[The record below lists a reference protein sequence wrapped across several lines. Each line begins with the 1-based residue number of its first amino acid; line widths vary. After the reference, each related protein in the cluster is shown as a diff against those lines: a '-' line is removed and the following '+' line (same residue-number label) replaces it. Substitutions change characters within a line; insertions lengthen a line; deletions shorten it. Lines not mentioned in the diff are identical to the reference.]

1 MPQIFFICVICAI
14 CGYFR
19 CKMPKI
25 IIEFKD
31 VYKAFNGVLVHNGI
45 NLSISEGEIM
55 SLLGGS
61 GSGKSVLLKEL
72 IGLMRPDKG
81 DIVVMGNHVTH
92 MNEEAL
98 IKLREHVGMLFQGS
112 ALFDS
117 LTVFENIAYPL
128 REHLQLTEKEIQKRV
143 AEKLLLVGLSGIEN
157 KMPAELSG
165 GMKKRVG
172 LARAIATEPDII
184 LYDEPTTGLDPI
196 TAQRINELIIELQRK
211 LGITTIVVTHDL
223 HCVKTVSDRIA
234 MLYEGKIVAVGTW
247 EELAT
252 SNVPAVK
259 DFLSGNICL

>member
-1 MPQIFFICVICAI
+1 MSN
-14 CGYFR
+14 
-19 CKMPKI
+19 I

-31 VYKAFNGVLVHNGI
+31 VYKSFNGILVHNGI
-45 NLSISEGEIM
+45 NLSILEGEII

-72 IGLMRPDKG
+72 IGLMKPDKG
-81 DIVVMGNHVTH
+81 DILVLDNNVTQ

-98 IKLREHVGMLFQGS
+98 IELREHIGMLFQGA

-128 REHLQLTEKEIQKRV
+128 REHLKLTEKEIQERV
-143 AEKLLLVGLSGIEN
+143 AEKLQVVGLSGIEE
-157 KMPAELSG
+157 KMPDELSG

-172 LARAIATEPDII
+172 LARAIATEPEII
-184 LYDEPTTGLDPI
+184 LYDEPTTGLDPM
-196 TAQRINELIIELQRK
+196 TAQRINDLIIELQRK

-234 MLYEGKIVAVGTW
+234 MLHEGKIVAVGTW
-247 EELAT
+247 EELVT
-252 SNVPAVK
+252 SNIQVVQ
-259 DFLSGNICL
+259 DFISGNICV

>member
-1 MPQIFFICVICAI
+1 MSN
-14 CGYFR
+14 
-19 CKMPKI
+19 I

-31 VYKAFNGVLVHNGI
+31 VYKSFNGILVHNGI
-45 NLSISEGEIM
+45 NLSIVEGEII

-72 IGLMRPDKG
+72 IGLMKPDKG
-81 DIVVMGNHVTH
+81 DIILLDTNVTQ

-98 IKLREHVGMLFQGS
+98 IALREHIGMLFQGA

-128 REHLQLTEKEIQKRV
+128 REHLKLAEKEIQDRV
-143 AEKLLLVGLSGIEN
+143 ADKLHLVGLSGIEK
-157 KMPAELSG
+157 KMPDELSG

-172 LARAIATEPDII
+172 LARAIATEPEII
-184 LYDEPTTGLDPI
+184 LYDEPTTGLDPM
-196 TAQRINELIIELQRK
+196 TAQRINDLIIELQRK

-234 MLYEGKIVAVGTW
+234 MLHEGKIVAIGTW
-247 EELAT
+247 EELVT
-252 SNVPAVK
+252 SNIQVVQ
-259 DFLSGNICL
+259 DFIGGKYFM

>member
-1 MPQIFFICVICAI
+1 MSNV
-14 CGYFR
+14 
-19 CKMPKI
+19 

-31 VYKAFNGVLVHNGI
+31 VYKSFNGLLVHNGI
-45 NLSISEGEIM
+45 NLSILEGEII

-72 IGLMRPDKG
+72 IGLMKPDKG
-81 DIVVMGNHVTH
+81 DIILLDNNVTQ

-98 IKLREHVGMLFQGS
+98 IELREHIGMLFQGA

-128 REHLQLTEKEIQKRV
+128 REHLKLIEREIQERV
-143 AEKLLLVGLSGIEN
+143 AEKLQVVGLSGIEE

-172 LARAIATEPDII
+172 LARAIATEPEII
-184 LYDEPTTGLDPI
+184 LYDEPTTGLDPM
-196 TAQRINELIIELQRK
+196 TAQRINDLIIELQRK

-234 MLYEGKIVAVGTW
+234 MLHEGKIVAVGTW
-247 EELAT
+247 EELVT
-252 SNVPAVK
+252 SNIQVVQ
-259 DFLSGNICL
+259 DFIGGKYFM

>member
-1 MPQIFFICVICAI
+1 MS
-14 CGYFR
+14 
-19 CKMPKI
+19 KI

-31 VYKAFNGVLVHNGI
+31 VYKSFNGLIVHNGI
-45 NLSISEGEIM
+45 NLSILEGEII

-72 IGLMRPDKG
+72 IGLMKPD
-81 DIVVMGNHVTH
+81 MGNIIVMDKNVTQLR
-92 MNEEAL
+92 EDDL

-117 LTVFENIAYPL
+117 LTVFENVAYPL
-128 REHLQLTEKEIQKRV
+128 REHLKLTEEEIKERV
-143 AEKLLLVGLSGIEN
+143 AEKLKLVGLSGIET

-196 TAQRINELIIELQRK
+196 TAQRINELIIELRRK

-234 MLYEGKIVAVGTW
+234 MLYDGKILTVGTW
-247 EELAT
+247 EQLAT
-252 SNVPAVK
+252 SGLQAVK
-259 DFLSGNICL
+259 DFISGNICL

>member
-1 MPQIFFICVICAI
+1 MSN
-14 CGYFR
+14 
-19 CKMPKI
+19 I

-31 VYKAFNGVLVHNGI
+31 VYKSFNGILVHNGI
-45 NLSISEGEIM
+45 NLSIFEGEII

-72 IGLMRPDKG
+72 IGLMKPDKG
-81 DIVVMGNHVTH
+81 DIIVLDNNVTQ

-98 IKLREHVGMLFQGS
+98 IELREHIGMLFQGA

-128 REHLQLTEKEIQKRV
+128 REHLKLTEREIQERV
-143 AEKLLLVGLSGIEN
+143 AEKLQVVGLSGIEE

-172 LARAIATEPDII
+172 LARAIATEPEII
-184 LYDEPTTGLDPI
+184 LYDEPTTGLDPM
-196 TAQRINELIIELQRK
+196 TAQRINDLIIELQRK

-234 MLYEGKIVAVGTW
+234 MLHEGKIVAVGTW
-247 EELAT
+247 EELVT
-252 SNVPAVK
+252 SNIQVVQ
-259 DFLSGNICL
+259 DFIGGKYFM

>member
-1 MPQIFFICVICAI
+1 MS
-14 CGYFR
+14 
-19 CKMPKI
+19 KI

-31 VYKAFNGVLVHNGI
+31 VYKSFNGLIVHNGI
-45 NLSISEGEIM
+45 NLSILEGEII

-72 IGLMRPDKG
+72 IGLMKPDRG
-81 DIVVMGNHVTH
+81 NIIVMDTNVTQLR
-92 MNEEAL
+92 EDDL

-117 LTVFENIAYPL
+117 LTVFENVAYPL
-128 REHLQLTEKEIQKRV
+128 REHLKLTEEEIKERV
-143 AEKLLLVGLSGIEN
+143 AEKLKLVGLSGIET

-196 TAQRINELIIELQRK
+196 TAQRINELIIELRRK

-234 MLYEGKIVAVGTW
+234 MLYDGKILTVVTW
-247 EELAT
+247 EQLAT
-252 SNVPAVK
+252 SGLQAVK
-259 DFLSGNICL
+259 DFISGNICL

>member
-1 MPQIFFICVICAI
+1 MSN
-14 CGYFR
+14 
-19 CKMPKI
+19 I

-31 VYKAFNGVLVHNGI
+31 VYKSFNGLLVHNGI
-45 NLSISEGEIM
+45 NLSILEGEII

-72 IGLMRPDKG
+72 IGLMKPDKG
-81 DIVVMGNHVTH
+81 DIIVLDNNVTQ

-98 IKLREHVGMLFQGS
+98 IELREHIGMLFQGA

-128 REHLQLTEKEIQKRV
+128 REHLKLTEKEIQERV
-143 AEKLLLVGLSGIEN
+143 AEKLQVVGLSGIEE
-157 KMPAELSG
+157 KMPSELSG

-172 LARAIATEPDII
+172 LARAIATEPEII
-184 LYDEPTTGLDPI
+184 LYDEPTTGLDPM
-196 TAQRINELIIELQRK
+196 TAQRINDLIIELQRK

-234 MLYEGKIVAVGTW
+234 MLHEGKIVAVGTW
-247 EELAT
+247 EELVT
-252 SNVPAVK
+252 SNIQVVQ
-259 DFLSGNICL
+259 DFIGGKYFM

>member
-1 MPQIFFICVICAI
+1 MS
-14 CGYFR
+14 
-19 CKMPKI
+19 KI

-31 VYKAFNGVLVHNGI
+31 VYKSFNGLIVHNGI
-45 NLSISEGEIM
+45 NLSILEGEII

-72 IGLMRPDKG
+72 IGLMKPD
-81 DIVVMGNHVTH
+81 MGNIIVMDTNVTQLR
-92 MNEEAL
+92 EDDL

-117 LTVFENIAYPL
+117 LTVFENVAYPL
-128 REHLQLTEKEIQKRV
+128 REHLKLTEEEIKERV
-143 AEKLLLVGLSGIEN
+143 AEKLKLVGLSGIET

-196 TAQRINELIIELQRK
+196 TAQRINELIIELRRK

-234 MLYEGKIVAVGTW
+234 MLYDGKILTVGTW
-247 EELAT
+247 EQLAT
-252 SNVPAVK
+252 SGLQAVK
-259 DFLSGNICL
+259 DFISGNICL

>member
-1 MPQIFFICVICAI
+1 MSN
-14 CGYFR
+14 
-19 CKMPKI
+19 I

-31 VYKAFNGVLVHNGI
+31 VYKSFNGILVHNGI
-45 NLSISEGEIM
+45 NLSILEGEII

-72 IGLMRPDKG
+72 IGLMKPDKG
-81 DIVVMGNHVTH
+81 DIILLDNNVTQ

-98 IKLREHVGMLFQGS
+98 IALREHIGMLFQGA

-128 REHLQLTEKEIQKRV
+128 REHLKLTEKEIQERV
-143 AEKLLLVGLSGIEN
+143 ADKLHLVGLSGIEK
-157 KMPAELSG
+157 KMPDELSG

-172 LARAIATEPDII
+172 LARAIATEPKII
-184 LYDEPTTGLDPI
+184 LYDEPTTGLDPM
-196 TAQRINELIIELQRK
+196 TAQRINDLIIELQKK

-234 MLYEGKIVAVGTW
+234 MLHEGKIVAVGTW
-247 EELAT
+247 EELVT
-252 SNVPAVK
+252 SKIQVVK
-259 DFLSGNICL
+259 DFISGNICV

>member
-1 MPQIFFICVICAI
+1 MS
-14 CGYFR
+14 R
-19 CKMPKI
+19 I

-31 VYKAFNGVLVHNGI
+31 VHKSFNGVVVHNGI
-45 NLSISEGEIM
+45 NLSVQEGEII

-61 GSGKSVLLKEL
+61 GSGKSVLIKEL
-72 IGLMRPDKG
+72 IGLIQPDKG
-81 DIVVMGNHVTH
+81 EIVVLDHTITG
-92 MNEEAL
+92 MNENAL
-98 IKLREHVGMLFQGS
+98 IKLREHVGMLFQGA

-117 LTVFENIAYPL
+117 LTVFENIAYPF
-128 REHLQLTEKEIQKRV
+128 REHLKLTEREIRKRV
-143 AEKLLLVGLSGIEN
+143 AEKLKLVGLSGIET

-172 LARAIATEPDII
+172 LARAIATEPEII

-196 TAQRINELIIELQRK
+196 NAQRINELIVELRRK

-247 EELAT
+247 EELT
-252 SNVPAVK
+252 KSNIPAVK
-259 DFLSGNICL
+259 DFLSGNICA

>member
-1 MPQIFFICVICAI
+1 MSN
-14 CGYFR
+14 
-19 CKMPKI
+19 I

-31 VYKAFNGVLVHNGI
+31 VYKSFNGILVHNGI
-45 NLSISEGEIM
+45 NLSIFEGEII

-72 IGLMRPDKG
+72 IGLMKPDKG
-81 DIVVMGNHVTH
+81 DIIVLDNNVTQ

-98 IKLREHVGMLFQGS
+98 IELREHIGMLFQGA

-128 REHLQLTEKEIQKRV
+128 REHLKLTEKEIQERV
-143 AEKLLLVGLSGIEN
+143 AEKLQVVGLSGIEE
-157 KMPAELSG
+157 KMPSELSG

-172 LARAIATEPDII
+172 LARAIATEPEII
-184 LYDEPTTGLDPI
+184 LYDEPTTGLDPM
-196 TAQRINELIIELQRK
+196 TAQRINDLIIELQRK

-234 MLYEGKIVAVGTW
+234 MLHAGKIVAVGTW

-252 SNVPAVK
+252 SNIRVVQ
-259 DFLSGNICL
+259 DFIGGKYFM

>member
-1 MPQIFFICVICAI
+1 MSNV
-14 CGYFR
+14 
-19 CKMPKI
+19 

-31 VYKAFNGVLVHNGI
+31 VYKSFNGLLVHNGI
-45 NLSISEGEIM
+45 NLSILEGEII

-72 IGLMRPDKG
+72 IGLMKPDKG
-81 DIVVMGNHVTH
+81 DIILLDNNVTQ

-98 IKLREHVGMLFQGS
+98 IEMREHIGMLFQGA

-128 REHLQLTEKEIQKRV
+128 REHLKLTEREIQERV
-143 AEKLLLVGLSGIEN
+143 AEKLQVVGLSGIEE

-172 LARAIATEPDII
+172 LARAIATEPEII
-184 LYDEPTTGLDPI
+184 LYDEPTTGLDPM
-196 TAQRINELIIELQRK
+196 TAQRINDLIIELQRK

-234 MLYEGKIVAVGTW
+234 MLHEGKIVAVGTW
-247 EELAT
+247 EELVT
-252 SNVPAVK
+252 SNIQVVQ
-259 DFLSGNICL
+259 DFIDGKYFM

>member
-1 MPQIFFICVICAI
+1 MSN
-14 CGYFR
+14 
-19 CKMPKI
+19 I

-31 VYKAFNGVLVHNGI
+31 VYKSFNGILVHNGI
-45 NLSISEGEIM
+45 NLSIFEGEII

-72 IGLMRPDKG
+72 IGLMKPDKG
-81 DIVVMGNHVTH
+81 DIIVLDNNVTQ

-98 IKLREHVGMLFQGS
+98 IELREHIGMLFQGA

-128 REHLQLTEKEIQKRV
+128 REHLKLTEKEIQERV
-143 AEKLLLVGLSGIEN
+143 AEKLQVVGLSGIEE
-157 KMPAELSG
+157 KMPSELSG

-172 LARAIATEPDII
+172 LARAIATEPEII
-184 LYDEPTTGLDPI
+184 LYDEPTTGLDPM
-196 TAQRINELIIELQRK
+196 TAQRINDLIIELQRK

-234 MLYEGKIVAVGTW
+234 MLHEGKIVAVGTW
-247 EELAT
+247 EELVT
-252 SNVPAVK
+252 SNIQVVQ
-259 DFLSGNICL
+259 DFIGGKYFM

>member
-1 MPQIFFICVICAI
+1 MR
-14 CGYFR
+14 GYETFCMSR
-19 CKMPKI
+19 I

-31 VYKAFNGVLVHNGI
+31 VHKSFNGVVVHNGI
-45 NLSISEGEIM
+45 NLSVQEGEII

-61 GSGKSVLLKEL
+61 GSGKSVLIKEL
-72 IGLMRPDKG
+72 IGLIQPDKG
-81 DIVVMGNHVTH
+81 EIVVLDHTITG
-92 MNEEAL
+92 MNENAL
-98 IKLREHVGMLFQGS
+98 IKLREHVGMLFQGA

-117 LTVFENIAYPL
+117 LTVFENIAYPF
-128 REHLQLTEKEIQKRV
+128 REHLKLTEREIRKRV
-143 AEKLLLVGLSGIEN
+143 AEKLKLVGLSGIET

-172 LARAIATEPDII
+172 LARAIATEPEII

-196 TAQRINELIIELQRK
+196 NAQRINELIVELRRK

-247 EELAT
+247 EELT
-252 SNVPAVK
+252 KSNIPAVK
-259 DFLSGNICL
+259 DFLSGNICA

>member
-1 MPQIFFICVICAI
+1 MS
-14 CGYFR
+14 
-19 CKMPKI
+19 KI

-31 VYKAFNGVLVHNGI
+31 VYKSFNGLIVHNGI
-45 NLSISEGEIM
+45 NLSILEGEII

-72 IGLMRPDKG
+72 IGLMKPD
-81 DIVVMGNHVTH
+81 MGNIIVMDKNVTQLR
-92 MNEEAL
+92 EDDL

-117 LTVFENIAYPL
+117 LTVFENVAYPL
-128 REHLQLTEKEIQKRV
+128 REHLKLTEEEIKERV
-143 AEKLLLVGLSGIEN
+143 AEKLKLVGLSGIET

-196 TAQRINELIIELQRK
+196 TAQRINELIIELRRK

-234 MLYEGKIVAVGTW
+234 MLYDGKILTVGTW
-247 EELAT
+247 EQLAT
-252 SNVPAVK
+252 SGLHAVK
-259 DFLSGNICL
+259 DFISGNICL

>member
-1 MPQIFFICVICAI
+1 MSKV
-14 CGYFR
+14 
-19 CKMPKI
+19 

-31 VYKAFNGVLVHNGI
+31 IYKSFNGLLVHNGI
-45 NLSISEGEIM
+45 NLSILEGEII

-72 IGLMRPDKG
+72 IGLMKPDKG
-81 DIVVMGNHVTH
+81 DIIVLENNVTQ
-92 MNEEAL
+92 MNEDAL
-98 IKLREHVGMLFQGS
+98 IKLREHVGMLFQGA

-128 REHLQLTEKEIQKRV
+128 REHLRLTEKEIQERV
-143 AEKLLLVGLSGIEN
+143 AEKLHLVGLSGIGK
-157 KMPAELSG
+157 KMPDELSG

-184 LYDEPTTGLDPI
+184 LYDEPTTGLDPM
-196 TAQRINELIIELQRK
+196 TAQRINDLIIELQRK

-234 MLYEGKIVAVGTW
+234 MLHEGKIVAVGTW
-247 EELAT
+247 EELVA
-252 SNVPAVK
+252 SNIKVVQ
-259 DFLSGNICL
+259 DFISGNICV

>member
-1 MPQIFFICVICAI
+1 MT
-14 CGYFR
+14 
-19 CKMPKI
+19 KI

-31 VYKAFNGVLVHNGI
+31 VYKSFNGILVHNGI
-45 NLSISEGEIM
+45 NLSILEGEII

-72 IGLMRPDKG
+72 IGLMKPDKG
-81 DIVVMGNHVTH
+81 DILVLDNNVSQ

-98 IKLREHVGMLFQGS
+98 IALREHIGMLFQGA

-128 REHLQLTEKEIQKRV
+128 REHLKLTEKEIQERV
-143 AEKLLLVGLSGIEN
+143 AEKLQVVGLSGIEK
-157 KMPAELSG
+157 KMPDELSG

-172 LARAIATEPDII
+172 LARAIATEPKII
-184 LYDEPTTGLDPI
+184 LYDEPTTGLDPM
-196 TAQRINELIIELQRK
+196 TAQRINDLIIELQKK

-234 MLYEGKIVAVGTW
+234 MLHEGKIVAVGTW
-247 EELAT
+247 EELVS
-252 SNVPAVK
+252 SNIQVVQ
-259 DFLSGNICL
+259 DFISGNICV